1 MAQWHGIS
9 RRKPSGGRKVQARG
23 KRATEISTE
32 KQFAL
37 VGEPKRKIYRK
48 TGGNT
53 MVRVM
58 AANQVSINNPKT
70 GKTTLG
76 TIHSVVENA
85 SDPNYVRRNILVK
98 GAVIDTDKGR
108 VRIGDERRDARVGGH
123 DRALDDRRRQVGA
136 ERRAQVVEQG
146 RREARARL
154 GRVQPAEVV
163 AERQP
168 RAVRRARE
176 REQRERAS
184 QALRRHFNR
193 LGASSA

>member
-1 MAQWHGIS
+1 MPVGGDAGGIPMAQWHGIS

-70 GKTTLG
+70 GKRPWVPSTAWSRTHPTPTTFVETSSSRAPSLRR
-76 TIHSVVENA
+76 TKVVSA
-85 SDPNYVRRNILVK
+85 SRPVPVK
-98 GAVIDTDKGR
+98 TASSTVFSSSEL
-108 VRIGDERRDARVGGH
+108 ERRLEEASSPAH
-123 DRALDDRRRQVGA
+123 
-136 ERRAQVVEQG
+136 
-146 RREARARL
+146 EARPWTTTPTDFAF
-154 GRVQPAEVV
+154 GRAT
-163 AERQP
+163 
-168 RAVRRARE
+168 
-176 REQRERAS
+176 S
-184 QALRRHFNR
+184 T
-193 LGASSA
+193 

>member
-1 MAQWHGIS
+1 
-9 RRKPSGGRKVQARG
+9 
-23 KRATEISTE
+23 
-32 KQFAL
+32 

-98 GAVIDTDKGR
+98 GAVIETDKGR
-108 VRIGDERRDARVGGH
+108 VRITSRPGKDGVINGVLLE
-123 DRALDDRRRQVGA
+123 
-136 ERRAQVVEQG
+136 
-146 RREARARL
+146 
-154 GRVQPAEVV
+154 
-163 AERQP
+163 
-168 RAVRRARE
+168 
-176 REQRERAS
+176 
-184 QALRRHFNR
+184 
-193 LGASSA
+193 